1 MKSGKIEFKAM
12 KIILR
17 LNRLVITI
25 LLGFLIILAGCAREA
40 PVSQTPPSTGL
51 MVVKQSGGA
60 GLLIAECQDK
70 QYIISTADY
79 IVEGIVERVES
90 NWNEDKSAIFTH
102 TNLSIE
108 KYVKGPPLAGNELQ
122 IVTPGGTV
130 GDITQWVEDQPIF
143 HQGKRVRIYFQ
154 KIDGEFHIV
163 CAQFG
168 VEELGLLSPS
178 SSH

>member
-1 MKSGKIEFKAM
+1 M
-12 KIILR
+12 KIIMG
-17 LNRLVITI
+17 LNRFAITVF
-25 LLGFLIILAGCAREA
+25 LGILIIPAGCAPEA
-40 PVSQTPPSTGL
+40 PVSQTPPHTGPV
-51 MVVKQSGGA
+51 VVKQSGGA

-90 NWNEDKSAIFTH
+90 NWNEDKSAIFTD

-108 KYVKGPPLAGNELQ
+108 KYVKGAPFTENELQ

-130 GDITQWVEDQPIF
+130 GDITQVVEDQPIF
-143 HQGKRVRIYFQ
+143 HEGKRVRIYFQ

-163 CAQFG
+163 CTQFG
-168 VEELGLLSPS
+168 VEDLGLLNPSPS
-178 SSH
+178 H

>member
-1 MKSGKIEFKAM
+1 M
-12 KIILR
+12 KIIVG

-40 PVSQTPPSTGL
+40 SISQTPPPTGPV
-51 MVVKQSGGA
+51 VVKQSGGA

-90 NWNEDKSAIFTH
+90 SWNEDKSAIFTR

-108 KYVKGPPLAGNELQ
+108 KYVKGAPFAEDELQ

-130 GDITQWVEDQPIF
+130 GDITQVVEDQSIF
-143 HQGKRVRIYFQ
+143 HEGKRVRIYFQ
-154 KIDGEFHIV
+154 KVDGEFHIV

-168 VEELGLLSPS
+168 VEELGL
-178 SSH
+178 

>member
-1 MKSGKIEFKAM
+1 MRIMMGLNKS
-12 KIILR
+12 
-17 LNRLVITI
+17 VTTI
-25 LLGFLIILAGCAREA
+25 LLSFLIILVGCAREA
-40 PVSQTPPSTGL
+40 PVSQAPLPTGPV
-51 MVVKQSGGA
+51 VVKQSGGA

-79 IVEGIVERVES
+79 VVEGIVERVES

-108 KYVKGPPLAGNELQ
+108 KYVKGAPFAENELQ

-130 GDITQWVEDQPIF
+130 GDITQVVEDQPIF
-143 HQGKRVRIYFQ
+143 YEGKRVRIYFQ
-154 KIDGEFHIV
+154 GIEGEFHIV

-168 VEELGLLSPS
+168 VEELGLLSPPPS
-178 SSH
+178 P

>member
-1 MKSGKIEFKAM
+1 MR
-12 KIILR
+12 IIVG
-17 LNRLVITI
+17 LNRLVLTI
-25 LLGFLIILAGCAREA
+25 LLGFLIILAGCSREA
-40 PVSQTPPSTGL
+40 PVSQAPPTGPV
-51 MVVKQSGGA
+51 VVKQSGGA
-60 GLLIAECQDK
+60 GILIAECQDK

-79 IVEGIVERVES
+79 IVEGTVERVES

-108 KYVKGPPLAGNELQ
+108 KYVKGAPFAQNELQ

-130 GDITQWVEDQPIF
+130 GDITQLVEDQPIF
-143 HQGKRVRIYFQ
+143 HEGKRVLIYFQ

-163 CAQFG
+163 CARFG

-178 SSH
+178 PSH

>member
-1 MKSGKIEFKAM
+1 MKSGKIEVKVM
-12 KIILR
+12 KIIVG

-25 LLGFLIILAGCAREA
+25 LLGFLIILAGCALEA
-40 PVSQTPPSTGL
+40 PVSQTPLPTGPV
-51 MVVKQSGGA
+51 VVKQSGGA

-70 QYIISTADY
+70 QYIINTADY
-79 IVEGIVERVES
+79 IVEGMVERVES
-90 NWNEDKSAIFTH
+90 NWNEDKSAILTH

-108 KYVKGPPLAGNELQ
+108 KYVKGAPFAENELQ

-130 GDITQWVEDQPIF
+130 GDITQVVEDQSIF
-143 HQGKRVRIYFQ
+143 HEGKRVRIYFQ
-154 KIDGEFHIV
+154 EVDGEFHIV

-178 SSH
+178 PSH